1 MRYRAVW
8 DSKGLLVEQ
17 EGPNVTF
24 LRADYAPANRSDLAA
39 PALIRDQT
47 DPFKSMADGKVYDS
61 KSAYR
66 QTLKDRGLVELGNDA
81 PIAPPPPPPAKTDRR
96 QKLHRQLAD
105 VSDREANKL
114 LKSLKKEIA
123 P

>member
-1 MRYRAVW
+1 MRYRAIW
-8 DSKGLLVEQ
+8 DKNGLLAEQ

-24 LRADYAPANRSDLAA
+24 LRADYAPAKRSDLAA
-39 PALIRDQT
+39 PALIRDQV
-47 DPFKSMADGKVYDS
+47 DPFQSMADGKLYDS

-81 PIAPPPPPPAKTDRR
+81 PLAPPPPAPAKTQRR
-96 QKLHRQLAD
+96 EKLHRQLAD

-114 LKSLKKEIA
+114 LKSLKKEMT